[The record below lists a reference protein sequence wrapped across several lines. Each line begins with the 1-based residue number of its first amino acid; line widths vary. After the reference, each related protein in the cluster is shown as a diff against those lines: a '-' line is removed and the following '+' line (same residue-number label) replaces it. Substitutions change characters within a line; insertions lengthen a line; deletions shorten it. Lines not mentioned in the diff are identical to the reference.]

1 MSLWT
6 PEWQVTINGG
16 GNYTNLTLANLTIT
30 SGRTDI
36 YSQPRAGYC
45 SVQILN
51 LDESPIQIDVND
63 NVLIKVKDSTGAYV
77 NLFGGDVTDI
87 EVSVVNSSGSQSN
100 QIIRVTA
107 LGALSKL
114 PVSLTEGVLS
124 KDFDGDQIYAV
135 LEDLLLNNWNEVAPA
150 VTWAAYDPTTTW
162 ATAEN
167 VGLGEIDRPGDYE
180 LTDRSASTTDI
191 YTLINLLATSGLGYI
206 YEDSS
211 GRIGYADSTH
221 RSQYLAANGYTEIS
235 AQQALTSSIST
246 IKRIAD
252 VRNKVTIQYKN
263 GQEASASDTQSIGIY
278 GQQAQAIATSLE
290 NSVDAEYQADFYLG
304 LRAFPQAQFQ
314 AITFTLGNSNID
326 DADRDALLGVF
337 MGLPLDITNLP
348 PNILLGRFQ
357 GFVEGWTFSA
367 GVNRLDITLNLS
379 PTAFSLQSMKWENVS
394 VAETWNTLSPT
405 LDWNNA
411 TVVA

>member
-1 MSLWT
+1 MSIWT
-6 PEWQVTINGG
+6 PEWQVIVNGG
-16 GNYTNLTLANLTIT
+16 GDYTNLTLANLTIT

-45 SVQILN
+45 SVEILN
-51 LDESPIQIDVND
+51 LDESPILIDVND
-63 NVLIKVKDSTGAYV
+63 NVLIKVKDSSGTFV

-87 EVSVVNSSGSQSN
+87 QVSVVNSSGSQSN
-100 QIIRVTA
+100 QLIRVTA

-124 KDFDGDQIYAV
+124 KDFDGDQIYTV
-135 LEDLLLNNWNEVAPA
+135 LSDLLLNNWNEVAPA
-150 VTWAAYDPTTTW
+150 VTWAAYEPTTTW
-162 ATAEN
+162 ENAEN
-167 VGLGEIDRPGDYE
+167 VGLGEIDQPGDYE
-180 LTDRSASTTDI
+180 LTARSALTTDV
-191 YTLINLLATSGLGYI
+191 YSLINTLATSGLGYI

-221 RSQYLAANGYTEIS
+221 RAQYLATNGYTMVS
-235 AQQALTSSIST
+235 AQDALTSSIST

-263 GQEASASDTQSIGIY
+263 GQEESALNTQSIGIY
-278 GQQAQAIATSLE
+278 GQQAHVIATTLE
-290 NSVDAEYQADFYLG
+290 NTVDAQSQADFYLG

-326 DADRDALLGVF
+326 DGDRDALLNVS

-367 GVNRLDITLNLS
+367 GVNRLDLTLNLS

-394 VAETWNTLSPT
+394 VAESWNTLSLT
-405 LDWNNA
+405 LDWNSA

>member
-124 KDFDGDQIYAV
+124 KDFDGDQIYTI

-150 VTWAAYDPTTTW
+150 VTWAAYDPTQTW

-180 LTDRSASTTDI
+180 LTARSASTTDV

-206 YEDSS
+206 YEDAS

-221 RSQYLAANGYTEIS
+221 RSQYLAANGYIEIS

-263 GQEASASDTQSIGIY
+263 GQEASASDTQSIGLY

-290 NSVDAEYQADFYLG
+290 KTVDAEFQADFYLG
-304 LRAFPQAQFQ
+304 LRAFPQTQFDSI
-314 AITFTLGNSNID
+314 AFTLGNSNID
-326 DADRDALLGVF
+326 DTDRDALLNVF
-337 MGLPLDITNLP
+337 MGLPLDIIDLP

-367 GVNRLDITLNLS
+367 GVNRLDLILTLS
-379 PTAFSLQSMKWENVS
+379 PVAFSLQALRWELVN
-394 VAETWNTLSPT
+394 VAETWNTLSST
-405 LDWNNA
+405 LDWNEA

>member
-1 MSLWT
+1 VTVWI
-6 PEWQVTINGG
+6 PEWQVTVNGG
-16 GNYTNLTLANLTIT
+16 TNYTNLTLATVSIT

-45 SVQILN
+45 FIEILN
-51 LDESPIQIDVND
+51 LDESPIVIDVND
-63 NVLIKVKDSTGAYV
+63 NVLIKIKDSTGTFV

-87 EVSVVNSSGSQSN
+87 QVQLLNSSGTESN
-100 QIIRVTA
+100 QVIRVTA

-114 PVSLTEGVLS
+114 PVSITEGVLA
-124 KDFDGDQIYAV
+124 KDHDGDQIYTV

-150 VTWAAYDPTTTW
+150 VTWAAYDATQTW

-180 LTDRSASTTDI
+180 LTARTASTTDV
-191 YTLINLLATSGLGYI
+191 YSLVSALATSGLGYI

-211 GRIGYADSTH
+211 GRISYADATH

-235 AQQALTSSIST
+235 ASTAFAAGIST

-263 GQEASASDTQSIGIY
+263 GQEASALDTASIGTY
-278 GQQAQAIATSLE
+278 GQQAQLIATTIE
-290 NSVDAEYQADFYLG
+290 KTVDAEFQADFYLG
-304 LRAFPQAQFQ
+304 LRAYPQAQFQ
-314 AITFTLGNSNID
+314 AITFTLGNNNID
-326 DADRDALLGVF
+326 DTDRDALLNVA
-337 MGLPLDITNLP
+337 MGLPLDITDLP

-367 GVNRLDITLNLS
+367 GYNRLDLTLTLS

-394 VAETWNTLSPT
+394 VAETWNTLSLT
-405 LDWNNA
+405 LDWNSA

>member
-1 MSLWT
+1 MTVWI
-6 PEWQVTINGG
+6 PEWQVTVNGG
-16 GNYTNLTLANLTIT
+16 TNYTNLTLATVSIT

-45 SVQILN
+45 FIEILN
-51 LDESPIQIDVND
+51 LDESPIVIDVND
-63 NVLIKVKDSTGAYV
+63 NVLIKIKDSTGTFV

-87 EVSVVNSSGSQSN
+87 QVQVLNSSGTESN
-100 QIIRVTA
+100 QVIRVTA

-114 PVSLTEGVLS
+114 PVSLTEGVLA
-124 KDFDGDQIYAV
+124 KDFDGDQIYTI
-135 LEDLLLNNWNEVAPA
+135 LSDLLLNNWNEVAPA
-150 VTWAAYDPTTTW
+150 VTWAAYDATQTW

-167 VGLGEIDRPGDYE
+167 VGLGEIDQPGDYE
-180 LTDRSASTTDI
+180 LTARSASTTDV
-191 YTLINLLATSGLGYI
+191 YSLVSALATSGLGYI

-211 GRIGYADSTH
+211 GRISYADATH

-235 AQQALTSSIST
+235 ASTAFAAGIST

-252 VRNKVTIQYKN
+252 VRNNVTIQYKN
-263 GQEASASDTQSIGIY
+263 GQEASALDTASIGTY
-278 GQQAQAIATSLE
+278 GQQAQLIATSIE
-290 NSVDAEYQADFYLG
+290 KTIDAESQADFYLG
-304 LRAFPQAQFQ
+304 LRAYPQAQFQ
-314 AITFTLGNSNID
+314 AITFTLGNNNID
-326 DADRDALLGVF
+326 DSDRDALLNVS

-367 GVNRLDITLNLS
+367 GYNRLDLTLNLS

-394 VAETWNTLSPT
+394 VAETWNTLSLT
-405 LDWNNA
+405 LDWNSA

>member
-1 MSLWT
+1 MTVWI
-6 PEWQVTINGG
+6 PEWQVTVNGG
-16 GNYTNLTLANLTIT
+16 TNYTNLTLATVSIT

-45 SVQILN
+45 FIEILN
-51 LDESPIQIDVND
+51 LDESPIVIDVND
-63 NVLIKVKDSTGAYV
+63 NVLIKIKDSTGTFV

-87 EVSVVNSSGSQSN
+87 QVQLLNSSGTESN
-100 QIIRVTA
+100 QVIRVTA

-124 KDFDGDQIYAV
+124 KDFDGDQIYTV

-150 VTWAAYDPTTTW
+150 VTWAAYDATQTW

-180 LTDRSASTTDI
+180 LTARSASTTDV
-191 YTLINLLATSGLGYI
+191 YSLVSALATSGLGYI

-211 GRIGYADSTH
+211 GRISYADATH
-221 RSQYLAANGYTEIS
+221 RSEYLAANGYTEIS
-235 AQQALTSSIST
+235 ASTAFAAGIST

-263 GQEASASDTQSIGIY
+263 GQEAAALDTASIGTY
-278 GQQAQAIATSLE
+278 GQQAQLIATTIE
-290 NSVDAEYQADFYLG
+290 NTVDAEFQADFYLG
-304 LRAFPQAQFQ
+304 LRAYPQAQFQ
-314 AITFTLGNSNID
+314 AITFTLGNNNID
-326 DADRDALLGVF
+326 DTDRDALLNVA
-337 MGLPLDITNLP
+337 MGLPLDITDLP

-367 GVNRLDITLNLS
+367 GYNRLDLTLNLS

-394 VAETWNTLSPT
+394 VAETWNTLSLT
-405 LDWNNA
+405 LDWNSA

>member
-1 MSLWT
+1 MTVWI
-6 PEWQVTINGG
+6 PEWQVTVNGG
-16 GNYTNLTLANLTIT
+16 TNYTNLTLATVSIT

-45 SVQILN
+45 FIEILN
-51 LDESPIQIDVND
+51 LDESPIVIDVND
-63 NVLIKVKDSTGAYV
+63 NVLIKIKDSTGTFV

-87 EVSVVNSSGSQSN
+87 QVQLLNSSGTESN
-100 QIIRVTA
+100 QVIRVTA

-114 PVSLTEGVLS
+114 PVSLTEGVLA
-124 KDFDGDQIYAV
+124 KDFDGNQIYTI
-135 LEDLLLNNWNEVAPA
+135 LSDLLLNNWNEVAPA
-150 VTWAAYDPTTTW
+150 VTWAAYDATQTW

-167 VGLGEIDRPGDYE
+167 VGLGEIDQPGDYE
-180 LTDRSASTTDI
+180 LTARSASTTDV
-191 YTLINLLATSGLGYI
+191 YSLVSALATSGLGYI

-211 GRIGYADSTH
+211 GRISYADATH

-235 AQQALTSSIST
+235 ASTAFAAGIST

-252 VRNKVTIQYKN
+252 VRNNVTISYKN
-263 GQEASASDTQSIGIY
+263 GQEASAFDTASIGTY
-278 GQQAQAIATSLE
+278 GQQAQLIATTIE
-290 NSVDAEYQADFYLG
+290 KTVDAEFQADFYLG
-304 LRAFPQAQFQ
+304 LRAYPQAQFQ
-314 AITFTLGNSNID
+314 AITFTLGNNNID
-326 DADRDALLGVF
+326 DADRDALLNVA
-337 MGLPLDITNLP
+337 MGLPLDITDLP

-367 GVNRLDITLNLS
+367 GYNRLDLTLNLS

-394 VAETWNTLSPT
+394 VAETWNTLSLT
-405 LDWNNA
+405 LDWNSA